1 MTGHRVRGGGGELTL
16 NGRCSAS
23 VPRSRVVS
31 LWFTRMFGSGDVPY
45 CCWSRSCPIP
55 PSLRVPLRHIP
66 GSVSRFRLPV
76 PSPGSVSRS
85 RLVPVSVPSPG
96 PVSGSRLSVPSLI
109 SRLRPLSRSPIRSVS
124 RSRIRFVSRSRLRPV
139 SVPSPFRLRPVS
151 VPSPSRLRP
160 VPSCPSTAYYCR
172 SEGLTGT
179 AAAVR
184 SPDQIDPDSAV
195 YRQSLT
201 SNRHF
206 WQCPHSLPG

>member
-1 MTGHRVRGGGGELTL
+1 MSYSRFRLP
-16 NGRCSAS
+16 
-23 VPRSRVVS
+23 VPS
-31 LWFTRMFGSGDVPY
+31 
-45 CCWSRSCPIP
+45 
-55 PSLRVPLRHIP
+55 P

-76 PSPGSVSRS
+76 PSPGLVSSRS
-85 RLVPVSVPSPG
+85 PV

-124 RSRIRFVSRSRLRPV
+124 RSRIRFVSRSRLRPI
-139 SVPSPFRLRPVS
+139 S
-151 VPSPSRLRP
+151 P

-184 SPDQIDPDSAV
+184 SRDQIDPDLAV